1 MNKIQ
6 YLAIILVVFFLSGC
20 FGLMDDSG
28 EVHPELE
35 DWLSIINTDSTG
47 FHKIVEV
54 SYNNHRDRL
63 KVHNFKVTPDES
75 YFIVNSGIH
84 GIWRLCINGNDPT
97 KLSDTLW
104 VRQTELA
111 ISNDGEMI
119 AFVSRGDIYRVN
131 VDGSDLIRLTN
142 TLEDYEDHPNFYPNN
157 EEIVYSKI
165 VDLADSSQYHSI
177 CKMNINGNNQTEIL
191 SNISRTE
198 QLFTYPIILPNS
210 NLILFNSFGEN
221 PSINTHDTSNGESS
235 IIFTGDIS
243 DKRLSVSSVCS
254 EIIANDYNNIYI
266 IDYSGLVLIDI
277 RELTNKSFDDAVF
290 SPDGSFIALT
300 DYNELYEYNFGNST
314 LRFLQ
319 NGVLPYCFNNCIYF
333 IWDLD

>member
-6 YLAIILVVFFLSGC
+6 YYVILLVLFLLSGC
-20 FGLMDDSG
+20 FDPMEDSG
-28 EVHPELE
+28 EVHHEYE

-47 FHKIVEV
+47 FQKIVEV
-54 SYNNHRDRL
+54 NYNNYSDWL
-63 KVHNFKVTPDES
+63 KVHNFIVTPDES
-75 YFIVNSGIH
+75 YFIVNGGIH
-84 GIWRLCINGNDPT
+84 GIWRLCIDGNNPI

-111 ISNDGEMI
+111 LSNDGEMM

-142 TLEDYEDHPNFYPNN
+142 TPGDYEDHPDFYPNN
-157 EEIVYSKI
+157 KELVYSKI
-165 VDLADSSQYHSI
+165 FALSDSSQYHSI
-177 CKMNINGNNQTEIL
+177 CKMDINGNNQVELL
-191 SNISRTE
+191 SSISREE

-210 NLILFNSFGEN
+210 NLILYNSFGEN
-221 PSINTHDTSNGESS
+221 PRINTFDTNNGESS

-243 DKRLSVSSVCS
+243 DKRASVSTNYSK
-254 EIIANDYNNIYI
+254 IIANDYHNIYI
-266 IDYSGLVLIDI
+266 IDYSGSVLIDI
-277 RELTNKSFDDAVF
+277 RELTNKGFDDAEF

-300 DYNELYEYNFGNST
+300 NYNGLYEYSFGEST

-319 NGVLPYCFNNCIYF
+319 NGVLPCCFNNCIYF
-333 IWDLD
+333 IWDLY